1 MICANCEEECKTLI
15 RFEVQKCDRWLT
27 GRKELS
33 LCPDCYCGFAA
44 HKYVSGFYPS
54 GFIDLD
60 RYYRDTHELPILKE
74 ENNQCK

>member
-1 MICANCEEECKTLI
+1 MICDICEEESKVLI
-15 RFEVQKCDRWLT
+15 RFEVQECDREVSHKIPPD
-27 GRKELS
+27 GELS

-60 RYYRDTHELPILKE
+60 RYYRDTHKE
-74 ENNQCK
+74 EQV